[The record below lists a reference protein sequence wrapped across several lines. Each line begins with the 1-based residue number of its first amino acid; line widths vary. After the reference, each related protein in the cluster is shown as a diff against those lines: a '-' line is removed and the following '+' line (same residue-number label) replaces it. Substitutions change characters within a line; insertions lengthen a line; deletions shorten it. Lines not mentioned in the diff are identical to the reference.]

1 MDSITEAIILLHITG
16 ILQEFTTQTHTEHM
30 EHIDSDVLST
40 QQEGSPSDAQFADSK
55 KRISQLKNSAM
66 HQE

>member
-1 MDSITEAIILLHITG
+1 MDSITEAIIPLHTTG
-16 ILQEFTTQTHTEHM
+16 ILQEFTTQTYTEDM

-55 KRISQLKNSAM
+55 KKNLATKNSAR